1 MSAES
6 GLKTF
11 RDSGGLWEEYNIDD
25 VATPEAWEKNPALVL
40 KFYNLRKNQVI
51 NAMPN
56 KAHEAI
62 AALEKAYDV
71 VVITQNIDDLHERAG
86 SENVVHLHGEILK
99 ARSTKNEAIIQ
110 DHHGDILLGDFASD
124 GFQLR
129 PQIVWFG

>member
-62 AALEKAYDV
+62 AAL
-71 VVITQNIDDLHERAG
+71 
-86 SENVVHLHGEILK
+86 
-99 ARSTKNEAIIQ
+99 
-110 DHHGDILLGDFASD
+110 DFPIFD
-124 GFQLR
+124 
-129 PQIVWFG
+129 